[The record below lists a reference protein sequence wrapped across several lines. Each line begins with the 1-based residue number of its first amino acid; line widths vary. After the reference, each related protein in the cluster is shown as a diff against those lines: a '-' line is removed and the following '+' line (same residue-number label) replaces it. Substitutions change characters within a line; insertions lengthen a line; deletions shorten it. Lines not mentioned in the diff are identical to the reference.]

1 MPRHR
6 RSAIALLVC
15 GLMCEAWYLGL
26 AVRVSWPQYGHQL
39 TSWSTIL
46 GRGNAPLLL
55 YMAGVACVSAAYL
68 AGWRIVRRMRG
79 VPRSLVW
86 GGALLFST
94 TLFWVYPITCDLFDY
109 LGSAH
114 LLTDL
119 RANPLLVSRSAF
131 PDHEFFHAY
140 ATPYL
145 HLPSA
150 YGPLWNLLAAPA
162 TLGAHDELFGI
173 AWLKGLAVASFLA
186 CGWLIERIASGLAR
200 RRRHPESSGSAAHRP
215 RRGNPV
221 PSPAGEDA
229 LRPGIEALYL
239 FAWNPLVLVATM
251 GDGHND
257 LAMMALV
264 LASAWCLV
272 RQRPVA
278 ALVPLTF
285 SAGIKYVSALLLP
298 LWGLYLWRTVP
309 TFRRKRILIMGAA
322 FSVAGA
328 AAMVAP
334 FWDPAV
340 LPSILARLL
349 TPDTW
354 TVAAGPTIRWL
365 MNAGLALLAVA
376 YVLQIWKLNR
386 FYTAQQSALGP
397 LVESACT
404 LLLLTFLLGAA
415 RSQPWHLLW
424 ALALAPLVAV
434 AHGWRATPT
443 IVLGPLSA
451 LMLASFGWVEWGQP
465 GRWTWPAVGAALA
478 LAIVLAAKQLW
489 FTSDRMMQSTA

>member
-1 MPRHR
+1 MPGSR
-6 RSAIALLVC
+6 RRTIALLLCALVS
-15 GLMCEAWYLGL
+15 EAWYLAL
-26 AVRVSWPQYGHQL
+26 ALRVSWPQYGNQL
-39 TSWSTIL
+39 SSWSTIQ
-46 GRGNAPLLL
+46 GRGNAQLLL
-55 YMAGVACVSAAYL
+55 YIAGVVCLSVAYL
-68 AGWRIVRRMRG
+68 AGWRIVRRSRG

-86 GGALLFST
+86 GGALLFSA

-109 LGSAH
+109 VGSAH

-119 RANPLLVSRSAF
+119 GANPLLVSRSAF
-131 PDHEFFHAY
+131 PDHGFFQAY

-162 TLGAHDELFGI
+162 TIGAHDELFGI
-173 AWLKGLAVASFLA
+173 AWLKGLALASFLA
-186 CGWLIERIASGLAR
+186 CAWLIERIASGLVR
-200 RRRHPESSGSAAHRP
+200 RQGPPASSGTTAAQPLSRD
-215 RRGNPV
+215 PV
-221 PSPAGEDA
+221 PAAASQDA
-229 LRPGIEALYL
+229 LQPGIEALYL
-239 FAWNPLVLVATM
+239 FAWNPLILFATV

-264 LASAWCLV
+264 LGSAWCLL
-272 RQRPVA
+272 RQWPVA
-278 ALVPLTF
+278 ALVTLTF
-285 SAGIKYVSALLLP
+285 SVGIKYVSALLLP
-298 LWGLYLWRTVP
+298 LWGLYLWRTLP
-309 TFRRKRILIMGAA
+309 TFRRKPVLTMGAA

-340 LPSILARLL
+340 LPSMLARLL

-365 MNAGLALLAVA
+365 MYAGLALLAAA
-376 YVLQIWKLNR
+376 YVLQMWKLNR
-386 FYTAQQSALGP
+386 AYTGLRSALGP
-397 LVESACT
+397 LVASACT
-404 LLLLTFLLGAA
+404 LLLFTFLLGAA

-434 AHGWRATPT
+434 ARTWRSTPA

-451 LMLASFGWVEWGQP
+451 LMLAAFGWVEWGQP

-478 LAIVLAAKQLW
+478 LAIVLAVHQRW
-489 FTSDRMMQSTA
+489 FTSDRRMQSTA